1 MFLNVPVVS
10 NIEIWYEVLQL
21 IVSYNNKYVKYIYIE
36 QCSNVPVIS
45 ILPPAKK
52 YECINL
58 YTNHLWSVDFYDWIG
73 GASPCVWRS
82 CTSQNRN
89 I

>member
-10 NIEIWYEVLQL
+10 NIGFVHEVLQL

-52 YECINL
+52 YQCQKL
-58 YTNHLWSVDFYDWIG
+58 YTNHL
-73 GASPCVWRS
+73 
-82 CTSQNRN
+82 
-89 I
+89 